1 MKIFIANLPPLVKAT
16 DIRKWFSS
24 FGPVRAARTITAKDT
39 DQSWGF
45 AFLEMPDI
53 EQGCRAIAGL
63 DGALVGGQK
72 IVVKLAGNQRPFRRG
87 GKRPRMT
94 LVYGKTDQQHK
105 DVRAEAH

>member
-1 MKIFIANLPPLVKAT
+1 MKIFIANLPPWVKLT

-24 FGPVRAARTITAKDT
+24 FGRVQSARAITAKDS

-53 EQGCRAIAGL
+53 EQGCRTITGL
-63 DGALVGGQK
+63 DGTLLGGQK
-72 IVVKLAGNQRPFRRG
+72 IAVKLAGNQRPFRRS

-94 LVYGKTDQQHK
+94 LIYGKTDQQHK
-105 DVRAEAH
+105 DLG